1 LSDYDSSLSDRSR
14 SEVSTFELERQNL
27 IEEVVQP
34 ETTAVEL
41 LDIEGNMIDHWIAD
55 MPDGTVH
62 EIVEHNFQE
71 LEHAARY

>member
-41 LDIEGNMIDHWIAD
+41 LDIEGNMIDH
-55 MPDGTVH
+55 
-62 EIVEHNFQE
+62 
-71 LEHAARY
+71 